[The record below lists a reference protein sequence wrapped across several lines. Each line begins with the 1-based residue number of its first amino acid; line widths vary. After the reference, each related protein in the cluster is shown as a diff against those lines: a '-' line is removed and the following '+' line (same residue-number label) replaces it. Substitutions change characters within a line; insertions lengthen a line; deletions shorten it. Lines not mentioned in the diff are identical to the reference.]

1 MAEYA
6 GILPAMFKHL
16 FIVTLTGFMVALLL
30 FSASLPAPAAAQQAS
45 SATPPAVRVETF
57 QQTNVRAGP
66 GTDYD
71 QVGVMVA
78 GQIGEVL
85 GRSPDSQWIKI
96 VYIGAPDSTGWVLRD
111 LVNLVGELPN
121 IATVLP
127 PPTPTLPPTPTA
139 ELFGTPND
147 QGTAEPQENFL
158 PTYTAPAPIVRPT
171 LLPVQGT
178 RQTVSFPPAVLVIVL
193 FVLGAFG
200 GLVSMMRARQ

>member
-1 MAEYA
+1 MSQRLLIVMLTCAV
-6 GILPAMFKHL
+6 L
-16 FIVTLTGFMVALLL
+16 FGAAL
-30 FSASLPAPAAAQQAS
+30 SASRPPSAAAQQAP
-45 SATPPAVRVETF
+45 SATPPPVRVESF

-66 GTDYD
+66 GTMYD

-96 VYIGAPDSTGWVLRD
+96 VYIGAPDNTGWVFRD

-121 IATVLP
+121 IPTVIP

-139 ELFGTPND
+139 EIFGTPD
-147 QGTAEPQENFL
+147 ELGTSEPVTNYL
-158 PTYTAPAPIVRPT
+158 PTYTAPAPVARPT
-171 LLPVQGT
+171 LLPVQGA
-178 RQTVSFPPAVLVIVL
+178 RQAVSFPPAVLIIVL

-200 GLVSMMRARQ
+200 GLVSLMRART